1 MLKCKLE
8 YEWAHVYRT
17 LLSRDL
23 DQKEY
28 VSASDFKAALLRT
41 GIYLDKES
49 WATIFKHF
57 GSGDNIN
64 YKEMSL
70 ALGLHKGAVQ
80 NMSSARLSQF
90 LTKLHKPRTRSLNPL
105 SRSVSSSL
113 TEASGLAPGGSSSAA
128 AVIFNPAIKHK
139 SLLRRLFKNFDQAND
154 NQVSQHDFVNITSK
168 MGMQLSKKVGPA
180 LTFHSKSKRLQ
191 KMPAQLP
198 AARNSYPPAPKR

>member
-113 TEASGLAPGGSSSAA
+113 TEASGLAAAGGAS
-128 AVIFNPAIKHK
+128 AVIFNPAIKHAK
-139 SLLRRLFKNFDQAND
+139 S
-154 NQVSQHDFVNITSK
+154 I
-168 MGMQLSKKVGPA
+168 
-180 LTFHSKSKRLQ
+180 
-191 KMPAQLP
+191 
-198 AARNSYPPAPKR
+198 